1 MKSSKINLLDCTLRD
16 GGYYNNWKFDK
27 KLINKYLNVISE
39 YVEHVEIGFRF
50 FNKDSSL
57 GETAYSKFSFLKKIT
72 KPKNLKLG
80 VMINASDLIFYSKNN
95 TITAVKKIFPVKE
108 PKISF
113 VRIACQ
119 SFEVEKILPAISL
132 LSKDYDVMV
141 NIMQISEL
149 NETIL
154 KKMCN
159 LLQSKIKCL
168 YIADSLGSLAPN
180 EVINKSKILKKYWNG
195 ELGIHAHD
203 NMKNALNNTLTAV
216 KSGFSWADG
225 TILGMGRGAG
235 NAKIENLIR
244 KLKKEKPNK
253 IYNLIEGDFVKLKKK
268 YKWGF
273 NKYYNLAGKYKIH
286 PTYIQTILND
296 KRYKKFD
303 YIKIINNLKKIN
315 ASKYNPNELMY
326 SLFDKVSKKKI
337 QTLKNINNINQKKA
351 LIIGSNSINLKNKK
365 FLENKIKNENYF
377 VLALNTTK
385 HLSESFINYRVSS
398 HPLRLI
404 SEIENFKRTKSKII
418 LPTGILPSNT
428 LKHANMK
435 SIYFY
440 DMIIKPNLLKINK
453 DYCILPNAM
462 SITFAIAV
470 LIRWRF
476 KYIELAGFDLRSNST
491 DNTKGILKRI
501 NKIKKKIILKN
512 PKRLNI
518 I

>member
-1 MKSSKINLLDCTLRD
+1 MGQPCYIGLLLFLSICHKKLKAPFWIVGIVALTTPMIIIHSSVAYVDLFSNSLLAISSCTLAYIYFFKQHNDFQALCICLLGLIGASWSKYQLVPVVGFFFILCFFQYFLAIQPQKRM
-16 GGYYNNWKFDK
+16 KFFSIISIAM
-27 KLINKYLNVISE
+27 LIAAVPYL
-39 YVEHVEIGFRF
+39 
-50 FNKDSSL
+50 
-57 GETAYSKFSFLKKIT
+57 
-72 KPKNLKLG
+72 KNIVLYH
-80 VMINASDLIFYSKNN
+80 NPFW
-95 TITAVKKIFPVKE
+95 PVKIPFIGE
-108 PKISF
+108 
-113 VRIACQ
+113 
-119 SFEVEKILPAISL
+119 
-132 LSKDYDVMV
+132 
-141 NIMQISEL
+141 
-149 NETIL
+149 
-154 KKMCN
+154 
-159 LLQSKIKCL
+159 
-168 YIADSLGSLAPN
+168 DS
-180 EVINKSKILKKYWNG
+180 
-195 ELGIHAHD
+195 

-235 NAKIENLIR
+235 NAKIEDLIR

-253 IYNLIEGDFVKLKKK
+253 IYNLIESDFVKLKKK
-268 YKWGF
+268 YKWGS
-273 NKYYNLAGKYKIH
+273 NKYYNLAGKYRIH

-337 QTLKNINNINQKKA
+337 QTLKKINNINQKKA
-351 LIIGSNSINLKNKK
+351 LILGSNPINLKNKK

-404 SEIENFKRTKSKII
+404 SEIENFKKTKSKII
-418 LPTGILPSNT
+418 LPTGILPSNI
-428 LKHANMK
+428 LKQVNMK

-440 DMIIKPNLLKINK
+440 DMIIKPNLLTINK
-453 DYCILPNAM
+453 NYCILPNAM
-462 SITFAIAV
+462 SIAFAIAV

-476 KYIELAGFDLRSNST
+476 KYIELAGFDLRNNSA

-501 NKIKKKIILKN
+501 NIIKKKIILKN
-512 PKRLNI
+512 PKDLNI